1 MGLGRECRL
10 QVAGGE
16 PRHQAQVKYFS
27 KCLLCTQLCAMHRG
41 DLKDPQKMAEVLQVK
56 VDQNEDTVGSGL
68 VAQMPRD
75 FQGQRSDGAGP

>member
-1 MGLGRECRL
+1 M
-10 QVAGGE
+10 
-16 PRHQAQVKYFS
+16 
-27 KCLLCTQLCAMHRG
+27 QLCAMHRG

-68 VAQMPRD
+68 VAQMPQD

>member
-1 MGLGRECRL
+1 MGLGQKCRL

-27 KCLLCTQLCAMHRG
+27 KCLLCMQLCAMHRG

-56 VDQNEDTVGSGL
+56 MDQNEDTVGSGL
-68 VAQMPRD
+68 VAQMPQD

>member
-1 MGLGRECRL
+1 M
-10 QVAGGE
+10 
-16 PRHQAQVKYFS
+16 
-27 KCLLCTQLCAMHRG
+27 QLCAMHQG

-68 VAQMPRD
+68 VAQMPQD